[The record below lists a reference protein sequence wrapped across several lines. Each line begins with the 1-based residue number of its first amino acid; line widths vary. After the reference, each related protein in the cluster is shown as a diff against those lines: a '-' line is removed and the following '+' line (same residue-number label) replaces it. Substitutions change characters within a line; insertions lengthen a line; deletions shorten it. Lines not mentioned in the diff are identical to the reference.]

1 MNMFENLRMAFSSIA
16 ANKLRSLLTMLGII
30 IGISA
35 VITITTL
42 GTTLRATIKN
52 TLNSLG
58 SNLMVVYI
66 QQKNADNYYDT
77 VEIETTEN
85 DLMNMAMIDEFL
97 EKYPDEFSM
106 ANENPIGSATI
117 VNSRNKT
124 VKMNIIGGYEGTL
137 SLNAYKLL
145 FGRNLS
151 SSDIKL
157 KKHTCVVSD
166 IFVEQYFKEKEEP
179 IGYNLKI
186 TLDSGIVQDFTIVGV
201 YKYNSLSNGMGDRAK
216 MSTPVYIPDTVA
228 NNLKGIY
235 GEQYFGSVYFAY
247 NVKYD
252 ANVMKAHLAEFFNQ
266 KYDANKN
273 FGVEIVSMEDQLK
286 QIDMV
291 INIVTLVIT
300 VIAAISL
307 IVGGVGVMNIMLVS
321 VTERTREIGIRKA
334 LGAKKRSIKR
344 QFVTEAIIICL
355 IGGVIGIVI
364 GILNGELAGVIADHF
379 VASSPEYA
387 DILGDI
393 TVVPSIGAIVVS
405 IIFSTLTGVFFG
417 YYPASKAAK
426 MNPIDALRYD

>member
-77 VEIETTEN
+77 VDVEMTDN
-85 DLMNMAMIDEFL
+85 DFMNMAMIDEFF

-137 SLNAYKLL
+137 AFNSYKLL

-179 IGYNLKI
+179 VGYNLKI
-186 TLDSGIVQDFTIVGV
+186 TLDNGIVQDFTIVGV

-235 GEQYFGSVYFAY
+235 GEQYFFSVYFAY

>member
-1 MNMFENLRMAFSSIA
+1 MFENLRMAFSSIA

-77 VEIETTEN
+77 VDVEMTDN
-85 DLMNMAMIDEFL
+85 DFMNMAMIDEFF

-252 ANVMKAHLAEFFNQ
+252 ANVMKAHLTEFFNQ